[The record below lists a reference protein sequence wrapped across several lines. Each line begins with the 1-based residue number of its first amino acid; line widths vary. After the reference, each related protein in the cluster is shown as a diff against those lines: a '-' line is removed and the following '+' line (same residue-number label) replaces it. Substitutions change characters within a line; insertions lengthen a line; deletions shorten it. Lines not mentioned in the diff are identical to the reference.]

1 MALRPARTFL
11 IVLLLLALGLAF
23 GGAVAWSRLDGPG
36 PLARPHAVVIPKGAG
51 GEGIARRLHES
62 GVIADPWLFRLA
74 ARILGRSKP
83 LRAGEYEF
91 PARAS
96 AFEAIRL
103 LQSGRTVVRRLT
115 VPEGLT
121 VRQVMGLLID
131 AEGLEGPVT
140 RLAGEGWLLPET
152 YHYSWGDTRQGL
164 VERMEAAMRDALA
177 RAWGARAGES
187 PRATDNAPLSGRSAP
202 PILKTPEEALTL
214 ASIVEKETGVAAER
228 PRIAAV
234 FLNRLKANMKLQSD
248 PTVIYGISRGEGNFN
263 RALARADLEADTPYN
278 TYTRAGLPPG
288 PIANPGRSSIEA
300 VLNPV
305 ASDELYFVADG
316 TGGHAFAKTLDE
328 HNRNVARWRRIRDGR
343 DGNAVPPK

>member
-1 MALRPARTFL
+1 VALRPIRAAFL
-11 IVLLLLALGLAF
+11 VSLFFALGFAC
-23 GGAVAWSRLDGPG
+23 GGAVAWLRLDGPG
-36 PLARPHAVVIPKGAG
+36 PLAGPVAVVIPKGAG
-51 GEGIARRLHES
+51 GEGIARRLHDA
-62 GVIADPWLFRLA
+62 GVIADPRLFRLA

-91 PARAS
+91 PARTS
-96 AFEAIRL
+96 AFAAIEL

-121 VRQVMGLLID
+121 VRQVMGLLIE
-131 AEGLEGPVT
+131 AEGLDGPVT
-140 RLAGEGWLLPET
+140 RTAGEGWLLPET
-152 YHYSWGDTRQGL
+152 YHYSWGDSRQGL
-164 VERMEAAMRDALA
+164 VERMEAGMREALA
-177 RAWGARAGES
+177 RAWGARG
-187 PRATDNAPLSGRSAP
+187 GP
-202 PILKTPEEALTL
+202 PVLKTPEEALTL

-248 PTVIYGISRGEGNFN
+248 PTVIYGLDRGAGNFT
-263 RALARADLEADTPYN
+263 RALVRADLEADTPYN

-288 PIANPGRSSIEA
+288 PIANPGRAAIEA

-316 TGGHAFAKTLDE
+316 SGGHAFAKTLDE
-328 HNRNVARWRRIRDGR
+328 HNRNVARWRRIRDG
-343 DGNAVPPK
+343 NAAPPK